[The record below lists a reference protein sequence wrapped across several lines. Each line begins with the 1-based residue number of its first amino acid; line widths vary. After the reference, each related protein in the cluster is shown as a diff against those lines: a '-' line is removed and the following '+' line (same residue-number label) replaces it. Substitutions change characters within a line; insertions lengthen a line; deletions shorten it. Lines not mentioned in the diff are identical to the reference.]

1 MVNLPPDLVTKIL
14 SIEWGISV
22 LAIIMT
28 FLEMPLLIKM
38 RSPSRIVARFSLLRL
53 SCMGQSYHCR
63 FREAN
68 HFFAAANIDDEQ
80 KGCPVELT

>member
-1 MVNLPPDLVTKIL
+1 
-14 SIEWGISV
+14 
-22 LAIIMT
+22 
-28 FLEMPLLIKM
+28 
-38 RSPSRIVARFSLLRL
+38 
-53 SCMGQSYHCR
+53 MGQSYHCR